1 MRKTYK
7 YFCGIL
13 RRYNYNVKL
22 LEAVEKDKIYI
33 SSTTISPVPPSKT
46 NKVNSTTENLAVK
59 FASKEELG
67 FIKKARKEKA
77 IVELALINSH
87 EDCKTILIEY
97 FCNRKKINIVADEL
111 AISYS
116 TFQRRKGELIRQCRK
131 QYNKFGK

>member
-7 YFCGIL
+7 YFCDIL

-33 SSTTISPVPPSKT
+33 SSTAISPVPPSKT
-46 NKVNSTTENLAVK
+46 NKVNSMTENLAL
-59 FASKEELG
+59 KEEQG
-67 FIKKARKEKA
+67 FVKRARKEKA

-97 FCNRKKINIVADEL
+97 FCNRKKINAVADEL

-116 TFQRRKGELIRQCRK
+116 TFQRRKDELITQCRK
-131 QYNKFGK
+131 QYSKFGK